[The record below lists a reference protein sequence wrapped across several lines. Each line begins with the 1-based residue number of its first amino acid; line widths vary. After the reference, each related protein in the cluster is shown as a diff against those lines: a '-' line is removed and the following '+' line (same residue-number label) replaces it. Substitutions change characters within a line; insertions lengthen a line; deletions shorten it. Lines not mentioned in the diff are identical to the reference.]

1 MPKSSFAVTN
11 DCRQIPID
19 FMFVVPHGPQINSLC
34 LLGGKKYLNKILPI
48 RSHFES
54 LRHLLEK
61 QQCSKNLAHLK
72 LATSNADFTFRLY
85 KQIMTEKDD
94 RNVLFSPLTKISLD
108 GHRGVEDL

>member
-1 MPKSSFAVTN
+1 MTASK
-11 DCRQIPID
+11 Q
-19 FMFVVPHGPQINSLC
+19 VVHCGIGFHSHILSGHPS
-34 LLGGKKYLNKILPI
+34 KYY
-48 RSHFES
+48 S